1 FVHQVGM
8 NNYAGPAASCPGIG
22 WNCTTA
28 LRVVQ
33 LAFPGG
39 QNSMECDGDDH
50 MSKKRECVG
59 VQSKGSTNTFT
70 CRETSNETAATETC
84 GPYTQSGDTNH
95 AHIKQVVTQQS
106 NVADTTQT
114 AAESADLTQ
123 NGTVRNDVDVLQL
136 VRQTIGTTA
145 EHDPSTQVANNSAA
159 IRQNITGWGTNLS
172 KIHQGEDQNVSGTG
186 TGSQF
191 QNMDS
196 LLPDCAPETITPTL
210 PNACAEV
217 LQTTDNGTNNSRLLQ
232 LINERGTTNGIA
244 TQQQGM

>member
-1 FVHQVGM
+1 MRGARIFGAVFAASLGLLVTAGSGTAATNSTPDLSSLAAIDSYLVSKGFDPSTFVHQVGM

-159 IRQNITGWGTNLS
+159 IRQ
-172 KIHQGEDQNVSGTG
+172 
-186 TGSQF
+186 
-191 QNMDS
+191 
-196 LLPDCAPETITPTL
+196 
-210 PNACAEV
+210 
-217 LQTTDNGTNNSRLLQ
+217 
-232 LINERGTTNGIA
+232 
-244 TQQQGM
+244 